1 MPPNLVSG
9 RAVDRSVL
17 IRRTTQE
24 LEFPKKESRHLA
36 YDPQPMRPMRR
47 PPVQTHDEDRPRLGR
62 DQLAQVRR
70 LFVFA
75 RPYRS
80 RIIAATIAV
89 TFASGL
95 GLVFP
100 RVMGDLV
107 DSAVGEIGST
117 DTSQLDRF
125 AVILVVV
132 FLLQAGFNFLRSYW
146 LAIAG
151 EGVVANL
158 RQAVFDRVVRLGV
171 PFFDERK
178 TGEITSRLT
187 ADAAVVQTTVST
199 AVAQALAQGITLV
212 GSVVLLFLLSFR
224 LSLTVLTFVPVVII
238 AAAIFGRRLRKIS
251 TEFQDRLATA
261 NSLAEEAISSIRV
274 VKWFTAEEET
284 AKLYDHEIRASY
296 EVAIRRAR
304 IRAIFVPTV
313 TFVMFSTL
321 SLVLW
326 QGGRQVIAG
335 NLTPGDLVTFLL
347 YTLTVAGAIGTFTG
361 LYAQLQEA
369 LGASQRIFEL
379 LDEPPEVAKAKS
391 VRNPEPAGTVT
402 FEEVNFAYS
411 ERAGNVLSD
420 INLDVRPGEVVALVG
435 PSGAGKT
442 TLVQLIPRFYDVTS
456 GRVIVD
462 GVDVRDQDI
471 EQLRSRMAAVPQ
483 EVELF
488 SGTIAE
494 NLRVARASAT
504 DQDIVDACI
513 AANAHDFI
521 SDFPDGY
528 ATVVGERG
536 VKLSGGQR
544 QRVAIARALLADPS
558 LLILDEAT
566 SSLDAESEALV
577 QSALE
582 VLMQGR
588 TTVVIAHRL
597 STVRQADRLVVLA
610 EGRIIEEGTHDELLK
625 QGGLYSELYGRQ
637 LKA

>member
-1 MPPNLVSG
+1 M
-9 RAVDRSVL
+9 RR
-17 IRRTTQE
+17 RRTSAT
-24 LEFPKKESRHLA
+24 
-36 YDPQPMRPMRR
+36 
-47 PPVQTHDEDRPRLGR
+47 DEKRERLGR
-62 DQLAQVRR
+62 DQLSQVRR

-80 RIIAATIAV
+80 RIIAATVAV
-89 TFASGL
+89 AFASGL

-100 RVMGDLV
+100 KVMGDLV
-107 DSAVGEIGST
+107 DSALSEVGSA
-117 DTSQLDRF
+117 DTSELDRF
-125 AVILVVV
+125 AIILVIV
-132 FLLQAGFNFLRSYW
+132 FLAQAGFNFLRSYW

-151 EGVVANL
+151 EGVVADL
-158 RQAVFDRVVRLGV
+158 RRAVFDRVVRLGV

-199 AVAQALAQGITLV
+199 AVAQALAQGITLM
-212 GSVVLLFLLSFR
+212 GSVILLFLLSFR
-224 LSLTVLTFVPVVII
+224 LSLTVLTFVPLVII
-238 AAAIFGRRLRKIS
+238 AAAVFGRRLRRVS
-251 TEFQDRLATA
+251 TDFQDKLATA

-274 VKWFTAEEET
+274 VKWFTAEGET
-284 AKLYDHEIRASY
+284 ARLYDHDIRASY
-296 EVAIRRAR
+296 EVAVRRAR
-304 IRAIFVPTV
+304 LRAVFVPTV

-321 SLVLW
+321 ALVLW

-335 NLTPGDLVTFLL
+335 NLTAGDLVTFLL

-369 LGASQRIFEL
+369 LGASKRIFEL
-379 LDEPPEVAKAKS
+379 LDEPPEVAKTTATQD
-391 VRNPEPAGTVT
+391 PEPLGTVS
-402 FEEVNFAYS
+402 FADVHFDYA
-411 ERAGNVLSD
+411 ERTGNVLKG
-420 INLDVRPGEVVALVG
+420 INLEVQPGEVVALVG

-442 TLVQLIPRFYDVTS
+442 TLVQLIPRFYDVS
-456 GRVIVD
+456 RGRVLVD
-462 GVDVRDQDI
+462 GVDVREQDI
-471 EQLRSRMAAVPQ
+471 QRLRGRMAAVPQ

-494 NLRVARASAT
+494 NLRVARAEAT
-504 DQDIVDACI
+504 DADLVDACV

-521 SDFPDGY
+521 NDFPDGY
-528 ATVVGERG
+528 KTVVGERG

-597 STVRQADRLVVLA
+597 STVRKADRLVVLA
-610 EGRIIEEGTHDELLK
+610 EGRIIEEGTHDELLE

-637 LKA
+637 LEA

>member
-1 MPPNLVSG
+1 M
-9 RAVDRSVL
+9 
-17 IRRTTQE
+17 RT
-24 LEFPKKESRHLA
+24 
-36 YDPQPMRPMRR
+36 MRR
-47 PPVQTHDEDRPRLGR
+47 PPDSVADEDRLRFGR
-62 DQLAQVRR
+62 DQLSQIRR

-75 RPYRS
+75 RPYRG
-80 RIIAATIAV
+80 RILAATVAV

-100 RVMGDLV
+100 RIMGDLV
-107 DSAVGEIGST
+107 DSALTNVEGA
-117 DTSQLDRF
+117 DTGTLDRF
-125 AVILVVV
+125 ALILVGV

-151 EGVVANL
+151 EGVVADL
-158 RQAVFDRVVRLGV
+158 RRAVFDRVVRLSV
-171 PFFDERK
+171 PFFDKRK

-199 AVAQALAQGITLV
+199 AVAQALSQSITLI
-212 GSVVLLFLLSFR
+212 GSVILLFLLSFR
-224 LSLTVLTFVPVVII
+224 LSLTVLTFVPLIII
-238 AAAIFGRRLRKIS
+238 AAAVFGRRLRKIS

-274 VKWFTAEEET
+274 VKWFTAEGET
-284 AKLYDHEIRASY
+284 ARLYDHEIRASY
-296 EVAIRRAR
+296 EIAIRRAR
-304 IRAIFVPTV
+304 VRSVFVPTV

-321 SLVLW
+321 ALVLW

-335 NLTPGDLVTFLL
+335 NLSAGDLVTFLL

-379 LDEPPEVAKAKS
+379 LDEPPEVAEADS
-391 VRNPEPAGTVT
+391 TVDPEPVGTVT
-402 FEEVNFAYS
+402 FEGVHFAYA
-411 ERAGNVLSD
+411 ERSGEVLSGID
-420 INLDVRPGEVVALVG
+420 LAVKKGEVVALVG

-442 TLVQLIPRFYDVTS
+442 TLVQLIPRFYDVTT
-456 GRVIVD
+456 GRVLVD

-471 EQLRSRMAAVPQ
+471 EQLRARMAAVPQ

-488 SGTIAE
+488 SGTITE
-494 NLRVARASAT
+494 NLRVARATAT
-504 DQDIVDACI
+504 EAEIVDACT

-521 SDFPDGY
+521 VEFPDGY
-528 ATVVGERG
+528 ETIVGERG
-536 VKLSGGQR
+536 IKLSGGQR
-544 QRVAIARALLADPS
+544 QRVAIARALLADPA

-582 VLMQGR
+582 VLMRGR

-610 EGRIIEEGTHDELLK
+610 EGRIIEEGTHDALLD

-637 LKA
+637 LEA

>member
-1 MPPNLVSG
+1 M
-9 RAVDRSVL
+9 RR
-17 IRRTTQE
+17 RRTSAT
-24 LEFPKKESRHLA
+24 
-36 YDPQPMRPMRR
+36 
-47 PPVQTHDEDRPRLGR
+47 DEKRERLGR
-62 DQLAQVRR
+62 DQLSQVRR

-80 RIIAATIAV
+80 RIIAATVAV
-89 TFASGL
+89 AFASGL

-100 RVMGDLV
+100 KVMGDLV
-107 DSAVGEIGST
+107 DSALSEVGSA
-117 DTSQLDRF
+117 DTSELDRF
-125 AVILVVV
+125 AIILVIV
-132 FLLQAGFNFLRSYW
+132 FLAQAGFNFLRSYW

-151 EGVVANL
+151 EGVVADL
-158 RQAVFDRVVRLGV
+158 RRAVFDRVVRLGV

-199 AVAQALAQGITLV
+199 AVAQALAQGITLM
-212 GSVVLLFLLSFR
+212 GSVILLFLLSFR
-224 LSLTVLTFVPVVII
+224 LSLTVLTFVPLVII
-238 AAAIFGRRLRKIS
+238 AAAVFGRRLRRVS
-251 TEFQDRLATA
+251 TDFQDKLATA

-274 VKWFTAEEET
+274 VKWFTAEGET
-284 AKLYDHEIRASY
+284 ARLYDHDIRASY
-296 EVAIRRAR
+296 EVAVRRAR
-304 IRAIFVPTV
+304 LRAVFVPTV

-321 SLVLW
+321 ALVLW

-335 NLTPGDLVTFLL
+335 NLTAGDLVTFLL

-369 LGASQRIFEL
+369 LGASKRIFEL
-379 LDEPPEVAKAKS
+379 LDEPPEVAKTTATQD
-391 VRNPEPAGTVT
+391 PEPLGTVS
-402 FEEVNFAYS
+402 FADVHFAYA
-411 ERAGNVLSD
+411 ERPGNVLEG
-420 INLDVRPGEVVALVG
+420 INLEVQPGEVVALVG

-442 TLVQLIPRFYDVTS
+442 TLVQLIPRFYDVS
-456 GRVIVD
+456 RGRVLVD
-462 GVDVRDQDI
+462 GVDVREQDI
-471 EQLRSRMAAVPQ
+471 QRLRGRMAAVPQ

-494 NLRVARASAT
+494 NLRVARAEAT
-504 DQDIVDACI
+504 DADLVDACV

-521 SDFPDGY
+521 NDFPDGY
-528 ATVVGERG
+528 KTVVGERG

-597 STVRQADRLVVLA
+597 STVRKADRLVVLA
-610 EGRIIEEGTHDELLK
+610 EGRIIEEGTHDELLE

-637 LKA
+637 LEA

>member
-1 MPPNLVSG
+1 M
-9 RAVDRSVL
+9 
-17 IRRTTQE
+17 RT
-24 LEFPKKESRHLA
+24 
-36 YDPQPMRPMRR
+36 MRR
-47 PPVQTHDEDRPRLGR
+47 PPDSVADEDRLRFGR
-62 DQLAQVRR
+62 DQLSQIRR

-75 RPYRS
+75 RPYRG
-80 RIIAATIAV
+80 RILAATVAV

-100 RVMGDLV
+100 RIMGDLV
-107 DSAVGEIGST
+107 DSALTNVEGA
-117 DTSQLDRF
+117 DTGTLDRF
-125 AVILVVV
+125 ALILVGV

-151 EGVVANL
+151 EGVVADL
-158 RQAVFDRVVRLGV
+158 RRAVFDRVVRLSV
-171 PFFDERK
+171 PFFDKRK
-178 TGEITSRLT
+178 TGEITSRHT

-199 AVAQALAQGITLV
+199 AVAQALSQSITLI
-212 GSVVLLFLLSFR
+212 GSVILLFLLSFR
-224 LSLTVLTFVPVVII
+224 LSLTVLTFVPLIII
-238 AAAIFGRRLRKIS
+238 AAAVFGRRLRKIS

-274 VKWFTAEEET
+274 VKWFTAEGET
-284 AKLYDHEIRASY
+284 ARLYDHEIRASY
-296 EVAIRRAR
+296 EIAIRRAR
-304 IRAIFVPTV
+304 VRSVFVPTV

-321 SLVLW
+321 ALVLW

-335 NLTPGDLVTFLL
+335 NLSAGDLVTFLL

-379 LDEPPEVAKAKS
+379 LDEPPEVAEADS
-391 VRNPEPAGTVT
+391 TVDPEPVGTVT
-402 FEEVNFAYS
+402 FEGVHFAYA
-411 ERAGNVLSD
+411 ERSGEVLSGID
-420 INLDVRPGEVVALVG
+420 LAVKKGEVVALVG

-442 TLVQLIPRFYDVTS
+442 TLVQLIPRFYDVTT
-456 GRVIVD
+456 GRVLVD

-471 EQLRSRMAAVPQ
+471 EQLRARMAAVPQ

-488 SGTIAE
+488 SGTITE
-494 NLRVARASAT
+494 NLRVARATAT
-504 DQDIVDACI
+504 EAEIVDACT

-521 SDFPDGY
+521 VEFPDGY
-528 ATVVGERG
+528 ETIVGERG
-536 VKLSGGQR
+536 IKLSGGQR
-544 QRVAIARALLADPS
+544 QRVAIARALLADPA

-582 VLMQGR
+582 VLMRGR

-610 EGRIIEEGTHDELLK
+610 EGRIIEEGTHDALLD

-637 LKA
+637 LEA

>member
-1 MPPNLVSG
+1 
-9 RAVDRSVL
+9 
-17 IRRTTQE
+17 
-24 LEFPKKESRHLA
+24 
-36 YDPQPMRPMRR
+36 MRR
-47 PPVQTHDEDRPRLGR
+47 RRPSATDEKTERLGR
-62 DQLAQVRR
+62 DQLSQVRR

-80 RIIAATIAV
+80 RIIAATVAV
-89 TFASGL
+89 AFGSGL

-107 DSAVGEIGST
+107 DSALSEVSSA
-117 DTSQLDRF
+117 DTSELDRF
-125 AVILVVV
+125 AIILVIV
-132 FLLQAGFNFLRSYW
+132 FLAQAGFNFLRSYW

-151 EGVVANL
+151 EGVVADL
-158 RQAVFDRVVRLGV
+158 RRAVFDRVVRLAV

-212 GSVVLLFLLSFR
+212 GSIILLFLLNFR
-224 LSLTVLTFVPVVII
+224 LSLTVLTFVPVIMI
-238 AAAIFGRRLRKIS
+238 AAAIFGRRLRRVS
-251 TEFQDRLATA
+251 TDFQDKLAAA

-274 VKWFTAEEET
+274 VKWFTAEGET
-284 AKLYDHEIRASY
+284 ARLYDHDIRASY
-296 EVAIRRAR
+296 EVAVRRAR
-304 IRAIFVPTV
+304 LRSIFVPTV

-321 SLVLW
+321 ALVLW
-326 QGGRQVIAG
+326 QGGRQVISGELTAG
-335 NLTPGDLVTFLL
+335 NLVTFLL

-369 LGASQRIFEL
+369 LGASKRIFEL
-379 LDEPPEVAKAKS
+379 LDETPEVANAAS
-391 VRNPEPAGTVT
+391 TTNPEPIGTIT
-402 FEEVNFAYS
+402 FDNVNFSYA
-411 ERAGNVLSD
+411 ERTGEVLTG
-420 INLDVRPGEVVALVG
+420 INLDVHPGELVALVG

-456 GRVIVD
+456 GQVLVD

-471 EQLRSRMAAVPQ
+471 EQLRQRMAAVPQ

-494 NLRVARASAT
+494 NLRVAKANAS
-504 DQDIVDACI
+504 DSELVDACT

-521 SDFPDGY
+521 SQFPDGY
-528 ATVVGERG
+528 GTVVGERG
-536 VKLSGGQR
+536 IKLSGGQR

-566 SSLDAESEALV
+566 SSLDAESEGLV
-577 QSALE
+577 QAALE

-597 STVRQADRLVVLA
+597 STVRKADRLVVLA
-610 EGRIIEEGTHDELLK
+610 EGRIIEEGTHDELVD

-637 LKA
+637 LEA

>member
-1 MPPNLVSG
+1 M
-9 RAVDRSVL
+9 
-17 IRRTTQE
+17 
-24 LEFPKKESRHLA
+24 
-36 YDPQPMRPMRR
+36 QPMRRRR
-47 PPVQTHDEDRPRLGR
+47 PSATDEKTERLGR
-62 DQLAQVRR
+62 DQLSQVRR

-80 RIIAATIAV
+80 RIIAATVAV
-89 TFASGL
+89 AFGSGL

-107 DSAVGEIGST
+107 DSALSEVSSA
-117 DTSQLDRF
+117 DTSELDRF
-125 AVILVVV
+125 AIILVIV
-132 FLLQAGFNFLRSYW
+132 FLAQAGFNFLRSYW

-151 EGVVANL
+151 EGVVADL
-158 RQAVFDRVVRLGV
+158 RRAVFDRVVRLAV

-212 GSVVLLFLLSFR
+212 GSIILLFLLNFR
-224 LSLTVLTFVPVVII
+224 LSLTVLTFVPVIMI
-238 AAAIFGRRLRKIS
+238 AAAIFGRRLRRVS
-251 TEFQDRLATA
+251 TDFQDKLAAA

-274 VKWFTAEEET
+274 VKWFTAEGET
-284 AKLYDHEIRASY
+284 ARLYDHDIRASY
-296 EVAIRRAR
+296 EVAVRRAR
-304 IRAIFVPTV
+304 LRSIFVPTV

-321 SLVLW
+321 ALVLW
-326 QGGRQVIAG
+326 QGGRQVISGELTAG
-335 NLTPGDLVTFLL
+335 NLVTFLL

-369 LGASQRIFEL
+369 LGASKRIFEL
-379 LDEPPEVAKAKS
+379 LDETPEVANATS
-391 VRNPEPAGTVT
+391 TTNPEPIGTIT
-402 FEEVNFAYS
+402 FDNVNFSYA
-411 ERAGNVLSD
+411 ERTGEVLTG
-420 INLDVRPGEVVALVG
+420 INLDVHPGELVALVG

-456 GRVIVD
+456 GQVLVD

-471 EQLRSRMAAVPQ
+471 QQLRQRMAAVPQ

-494 NLRVARASAT
+494 NLRVARANAS
-504 DQDIVDACI
+504 DSELVDACT

-521 SDFPDGY
+521 SQFPDGY
-528 ATVVGERG
+528 GTVVGERG
-536 VKLSGGQR
+536 IKLSGGQR

-566 SSLDAESEALV
+566 SSLDAESEGLV
-577 QSALE
+577 QAALE

-597 STVRQADRLVVLA
+597 STVRKADRLVVLA
-610 EGRIIEEGTHDELLK
+610 EGRIIEEGTHDELVA

-637 LKA
+637 LEA